1 MPRKRSNGEG
11 NIRKRAD
18 GRYEIRIS
26 AGVDPKTGKYKK
38 ISKYFKTKTEAIQAI
53 HKISEDVKRKEAGE
67 RGDYLLINWLDYY
80 IENYLKNTI
89 KQSTYVGYRTYVNK
103 HFLPAFNNLKLK
115 NLSPKMLQEFY
126 NVKYESGLSPKTLR
140 NINMFLHKAL
150 QQACRESIIFQNVS
164 ECVELPKRKKPDIKI
179 LTVEQ
184 QKRLILAS
192 YKYRYGVF
200 IRLEL
205 VTGLRLGELLG
216 LRWADVDLI
225 NGSLTVNQTLN
236 RLTKYEPSG
245 ENTTEIVFGTPKSE
259 NSIRTIPLLNAAVND
274 LKNWKKVQDKDKE
287 LAAGAYNDLGLVV
300 TNELGKFIEPKTFK
314 KYYEKILKDAGIEDM
329 TFHSLRHTFASRSL
343 ERKMDS
349 KTLSAIL
356 GHYSVAFTL
365 DTYTHVLDEHKNQE
379 IQKLNDLYFDEKEES
394 SNSFVVLV
402 KNNNGNFIVNSVDF
416 EDINLENDD
425 LSEALNTVKEKI
437 REKIFIDCIDVKPKG
452 SEEIVVNDG
461 EFIVILNI

>member
-1 MPRKRSNGEG
+1 MPRKRNNGDG

-18 GRYEIRIS
+18 GRYEIRVS

-53 HKISEDVKRKEAGE
+53 HKVSEEVKRKEVSEKGN
-67 RGDYLLINWLDYY
+67 YLFIDWLDYY
-80 IENYLKNTI
+80 LENYLKNTI
-89 KQSTYVGYRTYVNK
+89 KQSTYVGYRTYINK
-103 HFLPAFNNLKLK
+103 HFLPAFNNLKLR
-115 NLSPKMLQEFY
+115 NLSPKLLQEFY
-126 NVKYESGLSPKTLR
+126 NVKYEDGLSPKTLI

-150 QQACRESIIFQNVS
+150 QQACRESIIFQNVA
-164 ECVELPKRKKPDIKI
+164 ECVELPRRKKPDIKI
-179 LTVEQ
+179 LTLEQ
-184 QKRLILAS
+184 QKSLISAS
-192 YKYRYGVF
+192 YKSRYGVF

-216 LRWADVDLI
+216 LRWADIDLI
-225 NGSLTVNQTLN
+225 NGNLTVNQTLN

-274 LKNWKKVQDKDKE
+274 LKNWKKVQDRDKE
-287 LAAGAYNDLGLVV
+287 LAAGAYNDLGLLV

-314 KYYEKILKDAGIEDM
+314 KYYEKILKNAGIENM
-329 TFHSLRHTFASRSL
+329 TFHALRHTFASRSL

-365 DTYTHVLDEHKNQE
+365 DTYTHVLDNHKNEE
-379 IQKLNDLYFDEKEES
+379 IQKLNDLYFEENEEN

-402 KNNNGNFIVNSVDF
+402 KNEEGCFIVSSADF
-416 EDINLENDD
+416 EDINTESDN
-425 LSEALNTVKEKI
+425 LSKALDFVK
-437 REKIFIDCIDVKPKG
+437 
-452 SEEIVVNDG
+452 
-461 EFIVILNI
+461 